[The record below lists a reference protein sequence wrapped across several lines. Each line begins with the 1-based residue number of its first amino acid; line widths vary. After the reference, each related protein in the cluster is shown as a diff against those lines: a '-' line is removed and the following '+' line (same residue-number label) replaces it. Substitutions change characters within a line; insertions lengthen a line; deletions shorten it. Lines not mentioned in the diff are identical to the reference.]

1 MRRGYMTD
9 FHGSAGTALV
19 TTTTTTTS
27 NSNNNNNKEDESNFK
42 NGGEESDE
50 IMSEDNDGGGGTGS
64 AYLWTDSRYHNE
76 ASLRLDSRYWK
87 LMKQGQPKVP
97 SITKFISDMALKHYT
112 MHGKPLVVGMDPY
125 VHSAAFAKE
134 LKMALEEAAKD
145 VVEVVVGVDV
155 GKEEENVSNGSNM
168 NKNGIG
174 NALPSSSSPP
184 VVVGILDTLDG
195 KPNIVDSIWE
205 GRPAIPKNPFRVQ
218 VCCYLYCFAFLI

>member
-1 MRRGYMTD
+1 MTD

-19 TTTTTTTS
+19 TTTTSS
-27 NSNNNNNKEDESNFK
+27 NNNNNNKEDESNK

-50 IMSEDNDGGGGTGS
+50 IMTEDNDGGGGEGS

-97 SITKFISDMALKHYT
+97 SITKFISDMAVKHYN

-145 VVEVVVGVDV
+145 VVEVVVDVDV
-155 GKEEENVSNGSNM
+155 GKEEEMSVSNGSNM
-168 NKNGIG
+168 ENKNGIA

-218 VCCYLYCFAFLI
+218 VCYHVLFRLFDLIYP

>member
-19 TTTTTTTS
+19 TTTTSS
-27 NSNNNNNKEDESNFK
+27 NNNNNNKEDESNK
-42 NGGEESDE
+42 TGGEQSDE
-50 IMSEDNDGGGGTGS
+50 IMSGDDDGGGGSGS

-97 SITKFISDMALKHYT
+97 SITKFISDMAVKHYN
-112 MHGKPLVVGMDPY
+112 MHGKPLVVGLDPY

-134 LKMALEEAAKD
+134 LKMALDEAAKD
-145 VVEVVVGVDV
+145 VVDADV
-155 GKEEENVSNGSNM
+155 GKEEENVSNGSDM
-168 NKNGIG
+168 ENKNGIA

>member
-1 MRRGYMTD
+1 MTD

-19 TTTTTTTS
+19 TTTTSS
-27 NSNNNNNKEDESNFK
+27 NNNNNNKEDESNK
-42 NGGEESDE
+42 TGGEQSDE
-50 IMSEDNDGGGGTGS
+50 IMSGDDDGGGGSGS

-97 SITKFISDMALKHYT
+97 SITKFISDMAVKHYN

-134 LKMALEEAAKD
+134 LKMALDEAAKD
-145 VVEVVVGVDV
+145 VVDADV
-155 GKEEENVSNGSNM
+155 GKEEENVSNGSDM
-168 NKNGIG
+168 ENKNGIA